1 MALSRVAGVGGPV
14 GFLLASVGDAVSV
27 TMARTFVSLESH
39 CVQACPVVRV
49 EGFHLHQSYWSLS
62 EWSFL
67 TDRSGSSWRS
77 LEFWPGRPHLSSSA
91 CTEERTC
98 ANCGWPQGQ
107 SVQTEDLR
115 LDCE

>member
-1 MALSRVAGVGGPV
+1 MFS
-14 GFLLASVGDAVSV
+14 
-27 TMARTFVSLESH
+27 
-39 CVQACPVVRV
+39 
-49 EGFHLHQSYWSLS
+49 HLHPSYWSLL

-77 LEFWPGRPHLSSSA
+77 LEFWPGRPHLSCSA
-91 CTEERTC
+91 CTDERTC

-115 LDCE
+115 LGLVSKVRFSLFWILYRVASVLDRSHKRSSQAGVCTRRLSSSEA